1 MDRVHS
7 YRMVGCVHLEALYR
21 RLEDWR
27 FSTVCL
33 EVRYWGFGGWVLW
46 VHLWC
51 CNGGQ
56 VTVPSAL
63 LLSPMLHPCSALL
76 LLCSMP
82 MSSLSLD
89 CNPPPYT
96 FASNYFDDIVLFG
109 NPLRWHWTLLFTSIY
124 DWVYWMFFSPPI
136 MDSDEKINFW
146 FDFQFDLLVLWSCC
160 ICHFGWLVSLFCFSI
175 VLEISSLMKLEKS
188 KNSRMDN
195 PIFVLPQIFQETNSI
210 QIAIKRMTHR
220 GECHEV
226 QHSKLP
232 QRHRNG
238 KKSGVEKNPVR
249 FGCIGCIYR
258 MVGWSK

>member
-76 LLCSMP
+76 LLCSIHCSWSALALLHPLLCSEMNCYAHELLVIGLQST
-82 MSSLSLD
+82 SSHFCVKL
-89 CNPPPYT
+89 
-96 FASNYFDDIVLFG
+96 LFG
-109 NPLRWHWTLLFTSIY
+109 TEFSCSPIFMTECTAL
-124 DWVYWMFFSPPI
+124 FFSPAI
-136 MDSDEKINFW
+136 MDSDEK
-146 FDFQFDLLVLWSCC
+146 
-160 ICHFGWLVSLFCFSI
+160 
-175 VLEISSLMKLEKS
+175 
-188 KNSRMDN
+188 KNW
-195 PIFVLPQIFQETNSI
+195 V
-210 QIAIKRMTHR
+210 
-220 GECHEV
+220 
-226 QHSKLP
+226 
-232 QRHRNG
+232 
-238 KKSGVEKNPVR
+238 
-249 FGCIGCIYR
+249 
-258 MVGWSK
+258 